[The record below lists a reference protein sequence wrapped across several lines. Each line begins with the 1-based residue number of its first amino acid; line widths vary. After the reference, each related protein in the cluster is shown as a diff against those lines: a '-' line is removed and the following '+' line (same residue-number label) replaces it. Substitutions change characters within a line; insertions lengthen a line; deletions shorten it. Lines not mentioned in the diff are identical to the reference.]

1 MRIRAARRDDYEEVT
16 RLLEELGRPLVT
28 AGSELDCRAVYE
40 AQVFDPDSHHIVAE
54 GSSGIVAFASLHFRK
69 RLNHATDEAWVPDLI
84 VAERARRQGVGRAL
98 LDEIEQKARERG
110 CHRIE
115 LESGYKRAEAHH
127 MYRQF
132 GMRDDGKSFNK
143 DLVNR

>member
-1 MRIRAARRDDYEEVT
+1 MRVRAARRDDYEDVT

-28 AGSELDCRAVYE
+28 GESEMDCRAVYE

-54 GSSGIVAFASLHFRK
+54 GGSGIVAFASLHFRK
-69 RLNHATDEAWVPDLI
+69 RLNYPTEEAWVPDII
-84 VAERARRQGVGRAL
+84 VTEGARRAGIGRKL
-98 LDEIEQKARERG
+98 LEEIEQKARERG

-132 GMRDDGKSFNK
+132 GMRDDGKYFIK
-143 DLVNR
+143 PVAGR

>member
-1 MRIRAARRDDYEEVT
+1 MRIRAARRDDYEDVT

-28 AGSELDCRAVYE
+28 ADSELDCRAVYE

-54 GSSGIVAFASLHFRK
+54 SSSGIVAFASLHFRK
-69 RLNHATDEAWVPDLI
+69 RLNHPTEEAWVPDLI
-84 VAERARRQGVGRAL
+84 VTERARRQGVGRAL

-110 CHRIE
+110 CHVIE
-115 LESGYKRAEAHH
+115 LESGYKRAEAHY

-143 DLVNR
+143 PLVSR